1 MEFEGSY
8 EYRDVSVVYN
18 KHMIKHFR
26 LSQGFTLAETIVSVG
41 LVAMLL
47 LVTIQTSLTVVS
59 IHRKSR
65 TYLDVNSSA
74 VNAFS
79 RFSRDIRRSST
90 VDAVQSTLGASDGKL
105 VLNLKQSDGSYGTQ
119 TFSLLNGTV
128 QSFYN
133 GIYNGDLTPANMDI
147 SNLTFRRFL
156 TGSTTA
162 IRIEMTVA
170 PDASSTIPALNFYGT
185 YVLRGSY
192 SQ

>member
-1 MEFEGSY
+1 MMLHARKNSI
-8 EYRDVSVVYN
+8 RS
-18 KHMIKHFR
+18 R
-26 LSQGFTLAETIVSVG
+26 TSSAFTLAEIVVSVG
-41 LVAMLL
+41 LTALLL
-47 LVTIQTSLTVVS
+47 LVMVETGLAVGS
-59 IHRKSR
+59 IRERSR
-65 TYLDVNSSA
+65 TYLDINSSA

-79 RFSRDIRRSST
+79 RFSRDIRRATS

-105 VLNLKQSDGSYGTQ
+105 VLNLRQPDGSYNTQ
-119 TFSLLNGTV
+119 TFALSGGTV

-133 GIYNGDLTPANMDI
+133 GVYNGDLTPVSMEI

-162 IRIEMTVA
+162 MRVEMTVA
-170 PDASSTIPALNFYGT
+170 PGASSSIPALNFYGT